1 MRRRFSLFL
10 VLTLLTPALA
20 VAAITAQPAGAQA
33 DGGTVLAANRVDI
46 ENIHQDFLRRSAT
59 TAELTRY
66 ENALGTRFT
75 ERELSA
81 RVLGSSEAFLNANRN
96 LRRWINTASREVA
109 GRSTTRAELR
119 ELRQL
124 YRATDGKPR
133 DKRRAVATKLLV
145 DNAYDPD
152 GFAVTRLNVKRR
164 DNGSIRWVTI
174 DVNGPVLADQL
185 EVQVHIDNQP
195 ITGSVEIRNNGT
207 TIRLRPDDA
216 SAAWGTTLVSVLAGP
231 NRTFRADLEQVVHRS
246 DQGLFPDVRVVAYYG
261 NHITPLL
268 GVLGETGPV
277 QAAAR
282 VKAAA
287 APFSEPGRPAV
298 GAFEMIV
305 TVAQGSAGA
314 DGNYSHPS
322 NIDDLWPW
330 IEVARE
336 EGLYVILDIQ
346 PGRSDFFTE
355 SIRYRE
361 LLLEPHVGLALD
373 PEWRMGPT
381 QRPGQTVGSVTAA
394 EVNRVSAWL
403 SDLVIEND
411 LPEKMFIVHQFQTRM
426 IKNRED
432 LVDRPGLAT
441 IIHADGFGG
450 RAIKLQT
457 YGILQV
463 EEPFWNGFKLFIDE
477 DTNIFRPAD
486 VLNFTSVPVPD
497 LITYQ

>member
-1 MRRRFSLFL
+1 MRRHFHLFL
-10 VLTLLTPALA
+10 VLALLAPALA
-20 VAAITAQPAGAQA
+20 VAALTAQPAGAQA
-33 DGGTVLAANRVDI
+33 DAGTVLAANRIDI
-46 ENIHQDFLRRSAT
+46 NNIHFDFLKRSAT
-59 TAELTRY
+59 DAELARY
-66 ENALGTRFT
+66 ENALGRRFT
-75 ERELSA
+75 EQELSA
-81 RVLGSSEAFLNANRN
+81 RVLGSTEAFENANRN
-96 LRRWINTASREVA
+96 LRRWINTVSREVA
-109 GRSTTRAELR
+109 GRATTRVEFR
-119 ELRQL
+119 ELRRLHTQ
-124 YRATDGKPR
+124 TDGKPR
-133 DKRRAVATKLLV
+133 DKRRAVATKVLQ
-145 DNAYDPD
+145 DNSYDPD
-152 GFAVTRLNVKRR
+152 GFAVTRLNVKRL
-164 DNGSIRWVTI
+164 DSGAIRWVTI
-174 DVNGPVLADQL
+174 DVNGPVLIDQL
-185 EVQVHIDNQP
+185 EVQLHIDGEA
-195 ITGSVEIRNNGT
+195 ITGSVEIRNNGQ
-207 TIRLRPDDA
+207 TIRLRPDRTTT
-216 SAAWGTTLVSVLAGP
+216 AWGNTLVSVLAGP
-231 NRTFRADLEQVVHRS
+231 NRTFRADVEQTVQRS
-246 DQGLFPDVRVVAYYG
+246 DQALFPDIRVVAYYG

-322 NIDDLWPW
+322 NIDDLRPW
-330 IEVARE
+330 IDVARE

-355 SIRYRE
+355 SVRYRE

-394 EVNRVSAWL
+394 EVNQVSEWL
-403 SDLVIEND
+403 SDLVIQND

-432 LVDRPGLAT
+432 LIDRPGLAT

-463 EEPFWNGFKLFIDE
+463 QEPFWNGFKLFIDE

-486 VLNFTSVPVPD
+486 VLNFTTVPVPD